1 VITKNESDN
10 ADRVDELTKQHKKA
24 LSEAEEKAK
33 KLEGAKEKV
42 ERSKEEAIQNL
53 NEKIRLVISMFDVV
67 IMVAKKLTI
76 YNKIKQHFM
85 HKIVT
90 H

>member
-10 ADRVDELTKQHKKA
+10 ADRVDELTKQHKKV

-53 NEKIRLVISMFDVV
+53 NEKIRLVISMSGAQCYNFVN
-67 IMVAKKLTI
+67 IFAAKK
-76 YNKIKQHFM
+76 
-85 HKIVT
+85 
-90 H
+90 